1 MRLYVKDNSGDYK
14 QTNDISKYL
23 SSFTLENA
31 TSSSGLNGKECV
43 FTADYNGEEQN
54 TAVTKFTVKQARLL
68 RSRDLPMRTIE
79 LSLPQYCL
87 MTTTQLLMELPQAT
101 MLFTQTQK

>member
-1 MRLYVKDNSGDYK
+1 MTTEEMAITANAIYDLSALSRSTRDSGKKIQYTMRLYVKDNSGDYK

-43 FTADYNGEEQN
+43 FTTDYNGEEQKHSRYEIRCKN
-54 TAVTKFTVKQARLL
+54 RRRL
-68 RSRDLPMRTIE
+68 
-79 LSLPQYCL
+79 
-87 MTTTQLLMELPQAT
+87 
-101 MLFTQTQK
+101 